1 MFFTSIRICKKYFR
15 AICMWHLK
23 ETAGGHTIKN
33 GKMFKTNLEDRKE
46 KCEPCNTNKPSK
58 CCKLVIETSTFRS
71 YYTQQ
76 LLHYISKAQL

>member
-1 MFFTSIRICKKYFR
+1 MQEIFQINLYVAFKRNQN
-15 AICMWHLK
+15 LQ